1 MYIKDIFFSYQ
12 GEGPW
17 VGYPQIF
24 LRLYGCNIHCAY
36 CDEPDFAHQ
45 RETVT
50 PEQVMARLSPLLEK
64 KPHSISVTGG
74 EPLLQVDALKELIPL
89 FPIPAYLETNGTL
102 PRHLESVV
110 DLFTYFS
117 VDYKPGFDREFMEF
131 MSILANRPNVYVKWV
146 LTPDFPIM
154 DLKKLVKTVES
165 VAKNLPFVIQPV
177 TPFGTIKRGASVAE
191 IDRAFQFAK
200 QALPD
205 VRVIPQTHKYMGV
218 K

>member
-1 MYIKDIFFSYQ
+1 MYIKDVFFSYQ

-50 PEQVMARLSPLLEK
+50 PEDVMGRIMPLVAK
-64 KPHSISVTGG
+64 KPHSIAVTGG
-74 EPLLQVDALKELIPL
+74 EPLLQADALKELIPL
-89 FPIPAYLETNGTL
+89 FPLPAYLETNGTL
-102 PRHLESVV
+102 PSHLESVV

-117 VDYKPGFDREFMEF
+117 VDYKPGFEREFMAF
-131 MSILANRPNVYVKWV
+131 MSILSGRPNVYVKWV
-146 LTPDFPIM
+146 LTPDFPVM
-154 DLKKLVKTVES
+154 DLKKLVKTVAA
-165 VAKNLPFVIQPV
+165 VAGDVPFVIQPV
-177 TPFGTIKRGASVAE
+177 TPFGGIKRQVTAPE
-191 IDRAFQFAK
+191 IDRAFQFAR
-200 QALPD
+200 QLLAD
-205 VRVIPQTHKYMGV
+205 VRIIPQTHKMMGL